1 MNDIK
6 NNTAYHSLSQI
17 KEQKEA
23 IRNSIQEDD
32 RRMKELWNKLFHHEP
47 THLKTPTK
55 RFAGIMNTGAN
66 LLDGLIL
73 GWKLYRK
80 FNKKNTTKKK

>member
-32 RRMKELWNKLFHHEP
+32 RRMKELWNKHFHHEP
-47 THLKTPTK
+47 THLKP
-55 RFAGIMNTGAN
+55 FAGIMNTGAN
-66 LLDGLIL
+66 LLDELIL